1 MASDINDSF
10 KIQYEAEYSHA
21 LQNLGGKLRDTVWV
35 RNSVQ
40 GSQVRFPVLGAST
53 VEINRARHSLLTG
66 QGDRH
71 SNVTA
76 TLNNYEAI
84 DFIDS
89 LDEFK
94 TDADYRTGYTQ
105 TNIMALNSE
114 LDNVVLTAVNASHTS
129 EGSTGAINEAR
140 IAGMREIAGENNWN
154 PSEEWFWVVTPAV
167 FSEVLQMNEVVSS
180 DYSQGGLFEDGGKA
194 RKIKAMGFT
203 FIECPEL
210 NSATYYTSAT
220 QHNTYV
226 YSKKMVGLGIGRD
239 ITPKVNYSVA
249 HNSTILLAEMSAGA
263 VTIQTSGVYEVDVN
277 GL

>member
-1 MASDINDSF
+1 MATDINDSF

-40 GSQVRFPVLGAST
+40 GSQVRFPVLGEAT
-53 VEINRARHSLLTG
+53 VETNRARHSLLEG
-66 QGDRH
+66 GGDRH

-76 TLNNYEAI
+76 TLTNYEAY

-94 TDADYRTGYTQ
+94 TDADYRTGYTEA
-105 TNIMALNSE
+105 NITKLNSQ
-114 LDNVVLTAVNASHTS
+114 LDKVVLTAMNASHTS
-129 EGSTGAINEAR
+129 EGAAAAMTEAR

-154 PSEEWFWVVTPAV
+154 PQEEWCWVVTPAV
-167 FSEVLQMNEVVSS
+167 FSEVLQINEVVSS
-180 DYSQGGLFEDGGKA
+180 DYSQGGVFEDGGKA
-194 RKIKAMGFT
+194 RKIKAFGFT
-203 FIECPEL
+203 FIESPEL
-210 NSATYYTSAT
+210 NSSDYWTSAT
-220 QHNTYV
+220 SHNTYV

-239 ITPKVNYSVA
+239 ITPKVNYSPA

-263 VTIQTSGVYEVDVN
+263 VTIQTAGVYEVEVN